1 MALWTSPVADARFE
15 ERDEVLSVE
24 AMFPYGSTV
33 IATEGPFKGVMGT
46 VIGPHR
52 PLQKSTES
60 RSRLGEDLK
69 TSSPQQGPRVVDV
82 EFTMYPP
89 EPPFGYAL
97 NVSVKEE
104 YFSSREV
111 SRRLGLSTSNLG
123 LICGSLFLDPPRV
136 DVGLNLKKNGEYQLL
151 EYARGIVMSPPS
163 SSLPQP
169 GVPGNSAKNCWNS
182 GDTVRIIGSTSPS
195 DSSGGGGESFQS
207 SSGQV
212 VWEYSEKTIELIQ
225 DYMTAFPLL
234 FSRLQSLPNQ
244 RKYSAFDLFGLSGA
258 QADAEL
264 DRLMTWMK
272 AQPFYLQ
279 PRSPLTTTSMSKYAL
294 LSYSLPPSLS
304 LCVSLSVSLS
314 LSVHLTLLVLT
325 PLPPFPSSSLQSG
338 DPCRGESCGCES
350 QSLHK

>member
-15 ERDEVLSVE
+15 ERDEVMSVE

-33 IATEGPFKGVMGT
+33 VATEGPFKGVMGT

-52 PLQKSTES
+52 PLQKSSES
-60 RSRLGEDLK
+60 RARLGDDR
-69 TSSPQQGPRVVDV
+69 TNPSPQQGARVVDV
-82 EFTMYPP
+82 EFTIYPP

-97 NVSVKEE
+97 NVSIKEE

-136 DVGLNLKKNGEYQLL
+136 DIGLNLKKNGEYQLL
-151 EYARGIVMSPPS
+151 EYARGIVVSPS
-163 SSLPQP
+163 SSSGTLPQP
-169 GVPGNSAKNCWNS
+169 GVPGKPAKNCWNS
-182 GDTVRIIGSTSPS
+182 GDTVRIIGSTSPAE
-195 DSSGGGGESFQS
+195 SGEAGESFQS

-212 VWEYSEKTIELIQ
+212 VWEYSEKTIDLIQ

-244 RKYSAFDLFGLSGA
+244 RKYSAFDLFGLSGT

-279 PRSPLTTTSMSKYAL
+279 PRSPLTTTSMSKYDLLFSIPISYFPSTEL
-294 LSYSLPPSLS
+294 LS
-304 LCVSLSVSLS
+304 
-314 LSVHLTLLVLT
+314 T
-325 PLPPFPSSSLQSG
+325 PWREPLM
-338 DPCRGESCGCES
+338 
-350 QSLHK
+350 